1 MLLGSGTVSAILAAA
16 CCWRPVLLA
25 VVGASGAWTVFAS
38 ALEPY
43 RPIFIVATLAALLL
57 ARPRPSDDDPASD
70 ARRQPLRSWSPGRY
84 EAAYALVLAFDVV
97 ALCFPLIARWIG

>member
-43 RPIFIVATLAALLL
+43 RPIFIAATLAALLL
-57 ARPRPSDDDPASD
+57 ARPRQFDDDPASEP
-70 ARRQPLRSWSPGRY
+70 RRQHPRSRPPGKY
-84 EAAYALVLAFDVV
+84 EAAYAFVLAFDVV
-97 ALCFPLIARWIG
+97 VLCFPLIARWIG